1 VANTFTNVLP
11 VLTRAAQVVSREAI
25 GFTRAITLDAS
36 DQSASLG
43 QTLNIPKSPAGSATA
58 WTPSLAPT
66 LVDQAATGVA
76 LTLSLAYKSD
86 WHVTA
91 EQEAAMDSGA
101 ANAMSWFERQAQQAM
116 RVLGNQVDA
125 YFYDLAEKAC
135 SRAVGAAGT
144 TPFSSNLDLFASV
157 GQILNENGA
166 PMMGRKLVC
175 NPAAYAELQERFA
188 NVASTQAGFSGEL
201 PAISNLTPALSVNIT
216 THTKGTGSGYLVN
229 KTAGWAVG
237 DTSLNVDTGSGTI
250 IAGDVVLATTGGRQY
265 VVKTA
270 LNGGVVVINDPGIKT
285 AVANN
290 GVLTVQANH
299 VKNLAMT
306 PDAIYGIV
314 RAPRQPTDLPSGWN
328 HTVVVDAVS
337 GIPFG
342 ILRIPGD
349 GVTHYSARILYGG
362 VVVESGHIA
371 AVLG

>member
-1 VANTFTNVLP
+1 VANTFTNIIP

-25 GFTRAITLDAS
+25 GFTKAITLDGS
-36 DQSASLG
+36 DQTASLG

-58 WTPSLAPT
+58 WSPSLTPT
-66 LVDQAATGVA
+66 LVDQTATGVQ
-76 LTLSLAYKSD
+76 LTLANAYKSD
-86 WHVTA
+86 WHITA

-101 ANAMSWFERQAQQAM
+101 ANAMTWFERQAQQAM
-116 RVLGNQVDA
+116 RVLANQVDA
-125 YFYDLAEKAC
+125 YFYDLAAKGC
-135 SRAVGAAGT
+135 SRAVGTAGT
-144 TPFSSNLDLFASV
+144 TPFASNLDLFASV

-166 PMMGRKLVC
+166 PMMDRRIIC

-188 NVASTQAGFSGEL
+188 NVTSTQAGFSGEL
-201 PAISNLTPALSVNIT
+201 PAISNLAPVLSVNVS
-216 THTKGTGSGYLVN
+216 THTKGTGTGYLVN
-229 KTAGWAVG
+229 KTAGWAIG
-237 DTSLNVDTGSGTI
+237 DTSLAVDTGSGTML
-250 IAGDVVLATTGGRQY
+250 AGDVVLATTGGRQY

-270 LNGGVVVINDPGIKT
+270 LSGGTVVINDPGIKT

-299 VKNLAMT
+299 VKNIALT

-314 RAPRQPTDLPSGWN
+314 RAPRQPMDLPGGWN
-328 HTVVVDAVS
+328 HTVVVDPVS

-342 ILRIPGD
+342 ILRVPGD

-362 VVVESGHIA
+362 IVVESGHIA